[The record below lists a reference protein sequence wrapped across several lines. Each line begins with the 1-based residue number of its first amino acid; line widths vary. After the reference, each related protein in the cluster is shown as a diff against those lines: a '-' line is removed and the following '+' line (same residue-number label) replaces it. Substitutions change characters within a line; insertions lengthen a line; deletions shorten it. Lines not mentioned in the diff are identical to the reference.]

1 MSSTMIKAE
10 PGNYVLSLKELDNGQ
25 MVLSK
30 HPKTPKPQNP
40 AHLEIGIFG
49 KVKNVFCF

>member
-1 MSSTMIKAE
+1 MIKAE

-30 HPKTPKPQNP
+30 HPVI
-40 AHLEIGIFG
+40 AF
-49 KVKNVFCF
+49 KVFPDYETVTM